1 MNEHQKKFLN
11 LLMEKDI
18 FKLSNTTL
26 ETLDI
31 LLFDNYK
38 LEIIVKDN
46 NDQQYVVTHNKNSL
60 LLQNR
65 FKSTFPIK
73 FYSFEEL
80 KDKFDELI
88 LIGY

>member
-11 LLMEKDI
+11 LLIDKDI
-18 FKLSNTTL
+18 FKLSNTVL
-26 ETLDI
+26 ETLDT
-31 LLFDNYK
+31 LLFDNYR

-46 NDQQYVVTHNKNSL
+46 TGTQYIVMHNKNSL
-60 LLQNR
+60 LLQDR

-73 FYSFEEL
+73 FYSFEDL

-88 LIGY
+88 LIEY